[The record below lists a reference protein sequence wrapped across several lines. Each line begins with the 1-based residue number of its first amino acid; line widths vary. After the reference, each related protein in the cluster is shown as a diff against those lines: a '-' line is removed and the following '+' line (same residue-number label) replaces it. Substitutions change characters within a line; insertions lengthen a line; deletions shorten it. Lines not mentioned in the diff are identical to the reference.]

1 MTSAGAEEEEEEGH
15 DVAVAEINPTTPTS
29 QPPPTKSCLSRH
41 NSTHQSI
48 KKKVNI
54 SNRAEII
61 EPDPLPLLV
70 LANQNQGSLLD
81 DDEVFSDSLP
91 PPKRESMCA
100 PYIEGDLVSETVA
113 FVHGLPAWFDDE
125 RLNEMYDGYSLSHPG
140 PDLVFTQYLNLF
152 KATRSGP

>member
-1 MTSAGAEEEEEEGH
+1 MTSATEDEPAPNAMPQQQQQHQQQVYE
-15 DVAVAEINPTTPTS
+15 P
-29 QPPPTKSCLSRH
+29 QPANSHPTKSCLSRH

-61 EPDPLPLLV
+61 EPDPLSSSLLL
-70 LANQNQGSLLD
+70 LANHNNNNSSLAD

-100 PYIEGDLVSETVA
+100 PYIEGELLPETLA
-113 FVHGLPAWFDDE
+113 FAHGLPAWFDDE
-125 RLNEMYDGYSLSHPG
+125 RLNEMYAFSIVL
-140 PDLVFTQYLNLF
+140 
-152 KATRSGP
+152 ATLYVLHV

>member
-1 MTSAGAEEEEEEGH
+1 MTSGDAEEADEVVV
-15 DVAVAEINPTTPTS
+15 VATVTPTTPPP

-61 EPDPLPLLV
+61 EPDPLPLLL
-70 LANQNQGSLLD
+70 LASQNQGSLLD

-100 PYIEGDLVSETVA
+100 PYIEGDVVSETLFFA
-113 FVHGLPAWFDDE
+113 HGLPSWFDDE
-125 RLNEMYDGYSLSHPG
+125 RLNDMYAYPRSCFG
-140 PDLVFTQYLNLF
+140 FTPKIF
-152 KATRSGP
+152 I